1 MVEHIN
7 GVKGKE
13 IDTLVFDLGR
23 VLIHWDPY
31 GYMVGEF
38 GEEVAKRLVERVFS
52 APEWNLMDKGDIS
65 EAQLW
70 KMMEER
76 YPKDARYIQHMKNA
90 VLNLLKPIEENTR
103 LLPIL
108 KAHGYRLC
116 VLSNFSYKAF
126 EYVYNTFEFFKYF
139 DCMVISSH
147 VKKIKPN
154 EDIFYEL
161 MERCGVRP
169 SSSLF
174 IDDRADNIETAKRL
188 GFGVIHLTEHAK
200 LKEKLEELLKISLD
214 G

>member
-1 MVEHIN
+1 MVEHVGGI
-7 GVKGKE
+7 KGKE

-38 GEEVAKRLVERVFS
+38 GEDVAKRLVERVFS

-65 EAQLW
+65 ESQLW

-76 YPKDARYIQHMKNA
+76 YPEDARYIHHMKNA

-108 KAHGYRLC
+108 KAHGYRMY

-126 EYVYNTFEFFKYF
+126 EYVYNTFDFFKYF

-161 MERCGVRP
+161 IERCGVRP

-174 IDDRADNIETAKRL
+174 IDDRADNIETARSL
-188 GFGVIHLTEHAK
+188 GFRVIHLVEHGK
-200 LKEKLEELLKISLD
+200 LKEELEKIL
-214 G
+214 GINLG

>member
-1 MVEHIN
+1 MVEHVGGI
-7 GVKGKE
+7 KGKE

-38 GEEVAKRLVERVFS
+38 GEDVAKRLVERVFS

-65 EAQLW
+65 ESQLW
-70 KMMEER
+70 RMMEER
-76 YPKDARYIQHMKNA
+76 YPEDARYIHHMKNA

-126 EYVYNTFEFFKYF
+126 EYVYNTFDFFKHF

-147 VKKIKPN
+147 VRKIKPN

-161 MERCGVRP
+161 MGRCGVRP
-169 SSSLF
+169 SNSLF
-174 IDDRADNIETAKRL
+174 IDDRADNIETARRL
-188 GFGVIHLTEHAK
+188 GFHVIHLVEHGK
-200 LKEKLEELLKISLD
+200 LKEELEKIL
-214 G
+214 GINLG